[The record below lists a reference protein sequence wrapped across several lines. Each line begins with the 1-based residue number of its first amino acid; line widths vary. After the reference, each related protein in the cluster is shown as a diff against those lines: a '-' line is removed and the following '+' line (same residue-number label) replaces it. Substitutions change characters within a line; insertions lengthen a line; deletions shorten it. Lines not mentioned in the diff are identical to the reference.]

1 MAPEV
6 LHREEC
12 TYAFFSQYYGGI
24 RRIQYIHNVNCP
36 DCQASHHIVY
46 EYFRQEGAENI
57 YILYE
62 KWDCRPITVQRNNRT
77 EEAMIYSLAEVVSNL
92 RRQLDDGIM
101 VQYM

>member
-6 LHREEC
+6 LRREEC
-12 TYAFFSQYYGGI
+12 TYAFLNGGL
-24 RRIQYIHNVNCP
+24 RRAQYIHNVNCP
-36 DCQASHHIVY
+36 DCQTSHHIVY
-46 EYFRQEGAENI
+46 EYVRQEGEEGG

-77 EEAMIYSLAEVVSNL
+77 EEAMIYSLEEVVSNL
-92 RRQLDDGIM
+92 RRQLNDGIM